1 MQTDP
6 SRRHVLA
13 ALGAVGL
20 GAAAGL
26 SAQAPALAGPVATRP
41 FDAAGGVRTGV
52 DYSWHRPSPQGI
64 VQAGHSFVNRYLSW
78 DDSGKNLTR
87 AEADALQD
95 AGLEI
100 VCNWEYYARD
110 ALDGYPAGVQ
120 NAVEA
125 RRQAREVGMPDG
137 RPIYFSVDFDS
148 TEDDQIA
155 INAYF
160 DGVISVMG
168 LDAVG
173 AYGGYYPVKR
183 LFDGGRITWGWQ
195 TFSWSGGQWDPR
207 LHLRQVRNGVWID
220 GAAADVNR
228 AMRTDFGQWSNRH

>member
-1 MQTDP
+1 M
-6 SRRHVLA
+6 LA
-13 ALGAVGL
+13 LLGAVGF

-26 SAQAPALAGPVATRP
+26 SAQGSALAHPASGKAPETAN
-41 FDAAGGVRTGV
+41 GVRTGV
-52 DYSWHRPSPQGI
+52 DYSWHRPSPDSI
-64 VQAGHSFVNRYLSW
+64 REAGHSFVNRYLSW

-87 AEADALQD
+87 AEADALQE
-95 AGLEI
+95 AGIEI

-110 ALDGYPAGVQ
+110 ALGGYTAGVQ

-148 TEDDQIA
+148 TEQDQFA
-155 INAYF
+155 IDAYF
-160 DGVISVMG
+160 DGVISIMG
-168 LDAVG
+168 ADRVG

-183 LFDGGRITWGWQ
+183 LFDGGRIKWGWQ

-207 LHLRQVRNGVWID
+207 LHLRQVRNGVKID
-220 GAAADVNR
+220 GMPTDINR
-228 AMRTDFGQWSNRH
+228 AMRADFGQWSTHLFAARH